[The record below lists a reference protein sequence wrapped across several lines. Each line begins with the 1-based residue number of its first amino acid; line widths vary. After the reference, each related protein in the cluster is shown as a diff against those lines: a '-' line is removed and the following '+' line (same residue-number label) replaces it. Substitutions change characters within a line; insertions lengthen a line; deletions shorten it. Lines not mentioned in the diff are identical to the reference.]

1 MTDTSLLNFGRVCCL
16 ERICF
21 GGLRENKL
29 LPIFTLRG
37 TPDSKCVFLLLLLL
51 LLFFN
56 SCITMG
62 LKHIDYGCKL

>member
-37 TPDSKCVFLLLLLL
+37 TPDSKCGFYFFLIYYY
-51 LLFFN
+51 FF
-56 SCITMG
+56 
-62 LKHIDYGCKL
+62 